1 MKHRYLRIAVVLGA
15 VMCFFSG
22 CNNKSVIPLSSLEEE
37 AQKVFDY
44 DVSDYVKLG
53 DYKKLSV
60 QYPLPSVSSED
71 VDVYVMEL
79 LDEYTEYNEVNRAVM
94 NGDYVNIDFAGT
106 IDGEE
111 FDGGSEEGYELTLG
125 NGEFIDEF
133 ENNLIG
139 MKAGES
145 KKFKVTFPDNYDEEF
160 AGQEAEF
167 DVTVNTVS
175 EVIVP
180 EYNDAFIA
188 EATEYDSVSAYEAS
202 VEEELMIS
210 AQEESLA
217 NSGNDA
223 LAKAV
228 ENAKIKGYPQ
238 AFYDDCYNDTLES
251 YQAYAEMFGMEFEDF
266 MNDFM
271 GGSGI
276 DEEVLTYVNETLVCQ
291 AILEK
296 EGLVITDKE
305 YQTAVEELALAE
317 EYDNADDYIADYGS
331 VYVMSTVLR
340 DKAVN
345 FLYENAVVEEV
356 SADEYYSDDE
366 FLTEGTE
373 E

>member
-1 MKHRYLRIAVVLGA
+1 MKHRYLKIAVVLGA
-15 VMCFFSG
+15 VMCLLSG
-22 CNNKSVIPLSSLEEE
+22 CKNKSVIPLSSLEEE

-125 NGEFIDEF
+125 NGEFIEEF

-145 KKFKVTFPDNYDEEF
+145 KKFKVTFPDDYDEEF

-175 EVIVP
+175 EVIEP

-188 EATEYDSVSAYEAS
+188 EATEYDSVAAYEAS

-223 LAKAV
+223 LAKVV
-228 ENAKIKGYPQ
+228 ENSKIKGYPQ

-251 YQAYAEMFGMEFEDF
+251 YQACAEMFGMEFEDF
-266 MNDFM
+266 MADFM
-271 GGSGI
+271 GGSDI
-276 DEEVLTYVNETLVCQ
+276 DEEVLTYVNEILVCQ

-305 YQTAVEELALAE
+305 YQTTVEELALAE

-356 SADEYYSDDE
+356 SADEYYSDEE